1 VIELSLGC
9 TDDRIVL
16 PSAGIPMAEMF
27 MVVDATGES
36 SAPNVVVDLSQY
48 DSEESGCRSFAKII
62 VER

>member
-48 DSEESGCRSFAKII
+48 DSEESGCRDFAKII

>member
-1 VIELSLGC
+1 
-9 TDDRIVL
+9 
-16 PSAGIPMAEMF
+16 

-48 DSEESGCRSFAKII
+48 DSEESGCRDFAKII